1 MVAFIKKNWFWVIPV
16 FVAVVAS
23 LYLWAQKRRA
33 ENKNI
38 LPSISSLNKDVV
50 LYNGI
55 KGYKKEVE
63 ALQIRLNELYDGET
77 VEVDGIF
84 GDDTASALYTIKG
97 VWQIKLSEIL

>member
-55 KGYKKEVE
+55 DGYEKEVIELQKYLNKNGASLSVDGAFGQKTAE
-63 ALQIRLNELYDGET
+63 ALYLQ
-77 VEVDGIF
+77 
-84 GDDTASALYTIKG
+84 KG
-97 VWQIKLSEIL
+97 VWQIKLSEL